1 MKKGKAY
8 VEIEETPYDET
19 NFLYEEIVEAK
30 GTYGDSIMYY
40 ITKDEESNKYHCI
53 IGKII
58 DNLQWNEY
66 NEQELKELLRRHR
79 TLIAD
84 GIE

>member
-8 VEIEETPYDET
+8 VEIEETPYDES
-19 NFLYEEIVEAK
+19 NVICEEIVEAK

-40 ITKDEESNKYHCI
+40 IIKDEESNKYHCT
-53 IGKII
+53 IGKIL